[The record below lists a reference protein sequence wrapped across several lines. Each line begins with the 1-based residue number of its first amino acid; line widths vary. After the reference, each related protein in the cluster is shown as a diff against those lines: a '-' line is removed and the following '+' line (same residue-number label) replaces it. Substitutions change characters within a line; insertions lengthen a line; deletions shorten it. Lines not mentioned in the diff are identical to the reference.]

1 MQKATHRRT
10 AKGLA
15 SERRILPRSEVE
27 APVVYSF
34 LQAISSRTYDAIAC
48 NCSDDG
54 LCMETLYQLSP
65 GQYLSIR
72 KKRGTR
78 TASGIRNGHLL
89 PPYKVA
95 EVRWCRPK
103 SGRTRR
109 RYQVG
114 VRYC

>member
-1 MQKATHRRT
+1 MQKAPYRRSAEWFPTGRRT
-10 AKGLA
+10 
-15 SERRILPRSEVE
+15 LPRSEVE
-27 APVVYSF
+27 APVVYSL
-34 LQAISSRTYDAIAC
+34 LQALSSRTYDAIAC

-54 LCMETLYQLSP
+54 LCMETFYQLSP

-72 KKRGTR
+72 KNRGAR
-78 TASGIRNGHLL
+78 MPSGAINGHLL
-89 PPYKVA
+89 KPYKVA

-103 SGRTRR
+103 TGGTRH